1 MQNVFLVQVSSSG
14 LSFGGTFSPKPKDS
28 IFCTSYSLC
37 SPFYS
42 LSLLDV
48 TQIRGHIAGSPPP
61 HPCGSCLAF
70 FIARRLQLF
79 LASSTP
85 RRIVPTHA
93 RRSQQLILFIFR
105 KKHVQNITTAGFE
118 LHMSRIN
125 TILVRSSIRGQ
136 PQDHRGDRLYNAP
149 PQHE

>member
-1 MQNVFLVQVSSSG
+1 MNNNNNPPCLPLLISIFDSEYYVPISSFFSTPFIIFALLFSLRPSRNSEPG
-14 LSFGGTFSPKPKDS
+14 SHSRLFSP
-28 IFCTSYSLC
+28 THYC
-37 SPFYS
+37 S
-42 LSLLDV
+42 
-48 TQIRGHIAGSPPP
+48 
-61 HPCGSCLAF
+61 SCLAF